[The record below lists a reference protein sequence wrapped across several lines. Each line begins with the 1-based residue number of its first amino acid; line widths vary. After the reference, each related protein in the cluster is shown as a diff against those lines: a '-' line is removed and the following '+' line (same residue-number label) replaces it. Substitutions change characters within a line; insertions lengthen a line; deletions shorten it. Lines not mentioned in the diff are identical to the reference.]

1 MKKLDEYEV
10 IANLER
16 EASINQEKL
25 RRWFPHF
32 GVSLQRQTQ
41 IHNRNIPCRV
51 AFQSWMKKKGEEE
64 RQRI

>member
-25 RRWFPHF
+25 WRWFPHF
-32 GVSLQRQTQ
+32 GVSLQRLNSNSQQ
-41 IHNRNIPCRV
+41 KHPL
-51 AFQSWMKKKGEEE
+51 
-64 RQRI
+64 